1 LRLLLRTHLFWLCR
15 TTAFL
20 LILSRYA
27 RVNSESPCTGRTAAI
42 YAAAQNVEDLLT
54 MDSEDWNMGGMTT
67 VTLKDRRIDRQH
79 SRAGQSAGI
88 VATRPGALEGWRIA
102 LGWVE
107 FFKDVGAGTP

>member
-1 LRLLLRTHLFWLCR
+1 MFLLRTHLFWLCR
-15 TTAFL
+15 TTAVL

-42 YAAAQNVEDLLT
+42 YAAGQNVEDLLT
-54 MDSEDWNMGGMTT
+54 IDSEDWNMGGMTT
-67 VTLKDRRIDRQH
+67 VILKDRQIDRQH

-88 VATRPGALEGWRIA
+88 VATRPEALEGWRIA

>member
-1 LRLLLRTHLFWLCR
+1 MRLLLRTHLFWLCR
-15 TTAFL
+15 TTAVL

-54 MDSEDWNMGGMTT
+54 IDSEDWNMGGMTT
-67 VTLKDRRIDRQH
+67 VTLKDRQIDRQH